1 MMNLHPT
8 ICNLCGGKVIFTS
21 NILVY
26 GKNYGSGKCYY
37 CTNCH
42 AYVGT
47 HVPRPNEALGILS
60 NKEMRNWKMKCHHRF
75 DSFWK
80 RFSSSKKRHS
90 ARNRAY
96 KRLAEEL
103 GIPVEECHFGW
114 FDLDMLKKAYQV
126 LCNWA
131 SI

>member
-1 MMNLHPT
+1 MNLHPT

>member
-1 MMNLHPT
+1 MNLHPT
-8 ICNLCGGKVIFTS
+8 ICNLCGGRVIFTS
-21 NILVY
+21 NTLVY
-26 GKNYGSGKCYY
+26 GRSYGSGKCYY
-37 CTNCH
+37 CTDCH

-47 HVPRPNEALGILS
+47 HVPRPKEALGILS
-60 NKEMRNWKMKCHHRF
+60 NKEMRNWKMKCHHKF

-80 RFSSSKKRHS
+80 DFPSSKKRHS
-90 ARNRAY
+90 ARNQAY

>member
-1 MMNLHPT
+1 MNLHPT

-114 FDLDMLKKAYQV
+114 FDLDMLKKAYQI
-126 LCNWA
+126 LCDWT
-131 SI
+131 SV

>member
-1 MMNLHPT
+1 M
-8 ICNLCGGKVIFTS
+8 IFTS
-21 NILVY
+21 NTLVY

-60 NKEMRNWKMKCHHRF
+60 NKEMRNWKMKCHHKF

-80 RFSSSKKRHS
+80 DFPSSKKRYS
-90 ARNRAY
+90 ARNQAY

-114 FDLDMLKKAYQV
+114 FDLDMLQKAYQA
-126 LCNWA
+126 LCNWT
-131 SI
+131 SGSTQRR